1 MADKAHVLW
10 RMASE
15 VKDKLISSAISV
27 FAEHGYRHGK
37 VADIVKGA
45 DANIA
50 AVNYHFGSKDNL
62 FVHAL
67 RKAHTMANTAYPS
80 KGNLPESA
88 SAEEK
93 IQTIARGILR
103 RSFDPGEAGDFN
115 RIMSK
120 TMHVPGSPIELILNE
135 VKSMELDYLEGVLA
149 ELLDTQS
156 MPVIELA
163 KLNFFALATIISK
176 SPMGLKGLFDDEPTE
191 DAIDALIELQVGVV
205 LTSLQSMGTHLQQM
219 TT

>member
-1 MADKAHVLW
+1 MSHVPAG
-10 RMASE
+10 MTDT
-15 VKDKLISSAISV
+15 VKDKLINSAISV

-50 AVNYHFGSKDNL
+50 AVNYHFGSKENL

-67 RKAHTMANTAYPS
+67 RKAHRLANAAHPT
-80 KGNLPESA
+80 KGDLPDTA

-93 IQTIARGILR
+93 IKTIARGILR

-120 TMHVPGSPIELILNE
+120 TIHVPGSPIELILNE
-135 VKSMELDYLEGVLA
+135 VRSMEHDYLEAVLA
-149 ELLDTQS
+149 ELLDTGFA
-156 MPVIELA
+156 PLVELA

-176 SPMGLKGLFDDEPTE
+176 SPRGLKGLFAHEPTE
-191 DAIDALIELQVGVV
+191 DAINELIEVQVSVV
-205 LTSLQSMGTHLQQM
+205 LTTIKSMARHLEQ
-219 TT
+219 TAT